1 MPPRKNPSAPKP
13 AVSESAI
20 DKLAN
25 QGDFKEVTPKKKKE
39 SMKNVPVGFTPSFLN
54 DLDTFLEES
63 MPGISRNA
71 FIRMAAIEKLNGLT
85 KQD

>member
-1 MPPRKNPSAPKP
+1 MPRKKPSAPT
-13 AVSESAI
+13 ASVSESDI

-39 SMKNVPVGFTPSFLN
+39 SMKNVPVGFAPSFLE
-54 DLDTFLEES
+54 DLDSFLENS